1 MKLSLKLILI
11 VGLVGLVSVSVT
23 FIILSS
29 SFTSRKVLLN
39 HANDIM
45 QNISAYTINK
55 SYNHLIPARDAAIL
69 TSRLAVSNIVN
80 SHNFK
85 AMESYFYEQ
94 LFIYYQFSGIYYGN
108 SKGEFIMASRYN
120 DQIEGGYLTK
130 SINIS
135 NGSRKVEM
143 VWKNSMQKEIAKEFI
158 PEDKYDPRNRPWYID
173 AVKEKK
179 LIWTDPYIF
188 FTSKKPGITTASPI
202 FDKNGNI
209 KGVVGVDI
217 AIDEISNFISKLKI
231 GKNGKTFIINHNG
244 DVIAYPDISK
254 ITQSIDQDNSIRLVK
269 INEIDDE
276 ICRKAYEVLKEKNK
290 TLNLYKSEFVSFK
303 INNKNYHAMFS
314 PFEDN
319 QWPWLIGI
327 YLPEND
333 YLGVIK
339 KNDLFNVYISVIIM
353 IIASIIGLIIAR
365 SILIPI
371 AHLQKSAIAVKRYN
385 FKTSIKISS
394 IYKEI
399 QDTITSFE
407 EMRIHLKEYR
417 ESNTSLTEKLK
428 GAHIDTLFR
437 LAVTA
442 EYKDHDTASHIE
454 RVSGY
459 CEVIATTLGIDKNH
473 ISLLKY
479 ASSMHDVGKLGVPD
493 DILLKKGAL
502 TTEERE
508 VMELHTIIGGNIL
521 KDPSSDIMKMSREIA
536 LTHHEKWDGTGY
548 PNGLSG
554 EDIPLNGRIVAIA
567 DVFDALVSK
576 RCYRDA
582 LSIEEAKERIEEG
595 RGTHF
600 DPACV
605 DAFLKSFR
613 KILNVYIN
621 NS

>member
-29 SFTSRKVLLN
+29 SFTSRKALLN

-45 QNISAYTINK
+45 QNISSYTINK

-69 TSRLAVSNIVN
+69 TSGLAVSNIV
-80 SHNFK
+80 SSDNFK
-85 AMESYFYEQ
+85 AMERYFYEQ
-94 LFIYYQFSGIYYGN
+94 LSVYYQFSGIYYGN

-120 DQIEGGYLTK
+120 ELAEGGFLTK
-130 SINIS
+130 SIRIS
-135 NGSRKVEM
+135 NGTRRVEM
-143 VWKNSMQKEIAKEFI
+143 IWKDSSQKEIARELM
-158 PEDKYDPRNRPWYID
+158 PNDKYDPRKRPWYID
-173 AVKEKK
+173 AVSEKK
-179 LIWTDPYIF
+179 LIWTDPYVF

-217 AIDEISNFISKLKI
+217 EIDEISSFISKLKI
-231 GKNGKTFIINHNG
+231 GKSGKTFIVNHNG

-254 ITQSIDQDNSIRLVK
+254 IKQSIDQDNSIRLVK

-276 ICRKAYEVLKEKNK
+276 ICRKAYEVLMMKNK
-290 TLNLYKSEFVSFK
+290 NLNLYKSEFVSFN

-314 PFEDN
+314 PFEN
-319 QWPWLIGI
+319 KQWPWLIGI

-339 KNDLFNVYISVIIM
+339 KNDLFNIYISIIIM
-353 IIASIIGLIIAR
+353 IIASVIGFIIAR

-371 AHLQKSAIAVKRYN
+371 AHLQKFTIAVRKHDL
-385 FKTSIKISS
+385 KTAIKISS

-417 ESNTSLTEKLK
+417 ESNTALTEKLQ
-428 GAHIDTLFR
+428 GAHLDTLFR

-442 EYKDHDTASHIE
+442 EYKDRDTASHIE

-459 CEVIATTLGIDKNH
+459 CEVIAATLGLDKKH
-473 ISLLKY
+473 VSLLKY
-479 ASSMHDVGKLGVPD
+479 ASSMHDVGKLGIPD
-493 DILLKKGAL
+493 NILLKKGAL
-502 TTEERE
+502 TSEERE

-521 KDPSSDIMKMSREIA
+521 KDPSSDIMKISREIA
-536 LTHHEKWDGTGY
+536 LTHHEKWDGSGY

-582 LSIEEAKERIEEG
+582 LSIEEAKGRIEEG
-595 RGTHF
+595 RGSHF

-605 DAFLKSFR
+605 DAFFKSFR
-613 KILNVYIN
+613 KIVNVYIN

>member
-1 MKLSLKLILI
+1 LKLSLKLILI
-11 VGLVGLVSVSVT
+11 VGLVGLVTISVT

-29 SFTSRKVLLN
+29 SFTSRKALLN

-69 TSRLAVSNIVN
+69 TSGLAVSNIV
-80 SHNFK
+80 SSDNFK

-94 LFIYYQFSGIYYGN
+94 LSVYYQFSGIYYGN
-108 SKGEFIMASRYN
+108 SNGEFIMASRSN
-120 DQIEGGYLTK
+120 NLVEGGFLTK
-130 SINIS
+130 SIRIS
-135 NGSRKVEM
+135 NESRKVEM
-143 VWKNSMQKEIAKEFI
+143 VMKDATQKEISREFL
-158 PEDKYDPRNRPWYID
+158 PTDNYDPRKRPWYID
-173 AVKEKK
+173 ALREKK
-179 LIWTDPYIF
+179 LIWTDPYVF

-231 GKNGKTFIINHNG
+231 GKNGKTFIVNHNG

-254 ITQSIDQDNSIRLVK
+254 IKQSVDKDNSIRLVK

-276 ICRKAYEVLKEKNK
+276 ICRKAYETLKEKNK
-290 TLNLYKSEFVSFK
+290 TLNLFNSEFVSFN
-303 INNKNYHAMFS
+303 INKKTYHAMFS
-314 PFEDN
+314 PFEDK

-339 KNDLFNVYISVIIM
+339 KNDLFNIYISIIIM
-353 IIASIIGLIIAR
+353 IIAIIIGSIIAK
-365 SILIPI
+365 SILIPV
-371 AHLQKSAIAVKRYN
+371 AHLQRSAIAVKRYD
-385 FKTSIKISS
+385 FKTAINISS

-399 QDTITSFE
+399 QDTISSFE

-417 ESNTSLTEKLK
+417 ESNNALTEKLE
-428 GAHIDTLFR
+428 GAHLDTLFR

-442 EYKDHDTASHIE
+442 EYKDRDTASHIE

-459 CEVIATTLGIDKNH
+459 CEIIATTLGLDKENVN
-473 ISLLKY
+473 LLKY

-502 TTEERE
+502 TSEERE

-582 LSIEEAKERIEEG
+582 LSIEEAKVRIEKG
-595 RGTHF
+595 RGNHF
-600 DPACV
+600 DPTCV
-605 DAFLKSFR
+605 DAFFKSFR
-613 KILNVYIN
+613 QIINVYIN